1 MLNFDSDVVPET
13 NEFNLRLLMEEQIWM
28 KELKN

>member
-1 MLNFDSDVVPET
+1 MLNYDNDVVPET
-13 NEFNLRLLMEEQIWM
+13 NVFNLRLLMEEQIWM